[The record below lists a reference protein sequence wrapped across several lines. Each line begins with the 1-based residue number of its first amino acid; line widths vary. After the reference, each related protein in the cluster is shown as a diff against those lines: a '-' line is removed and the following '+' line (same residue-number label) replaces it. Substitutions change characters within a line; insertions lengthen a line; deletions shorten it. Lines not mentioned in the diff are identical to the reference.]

1 MVIRVLALAA
11 FAAALP
17 ASAATF
23 RAETGLAR
31 DYDTGRLLYREE
43 HLVHAAS
50 DGRPLERV
58 VLYRCADG
66 TPFARKRIDYR
77 DGLQAPAFQFEDAR
91 SGYREGV
98 RRDAEGRE
106 VFVVRPG
113 AEEREAPLPA
123 GPLVADAGF
132 DPWLRDAWPRLATG
146 ERVPLSFLVPS
157 RLTSF
162 DFKVYAVDEG
172 AAAGERRFRLR
183 LGGWLGWIAPHID
196 VVYAEADRRLL
207 RFEGLSNL
215 RDDAGDDPLKVR
227 IAFPQPPVAA
237 SGDAFARVGAEP
249 LRACRVG
256 A

>member
-1 MVIRVLALAA
+1 MVSRALA
-11 FAAALP
+11 FLLAASTMP
-17 ASAATF
+17 AVAAPY

-43 HLVHAAS
+43 HLVRAAA

-77 DGLQAPAFQFEDAR
+77 DALEAPDFQFEDAR

-98 RRDAEGRE
+98 RRDASGRE

-113 AEEREAPLPA
+113 DAEQEAPLPA

-132 DPWLRDAWPRLATG
+132 DPWLREAWPRLANG

-162 DFKVYAVDEG
+162 DFKVYAVDDE
-172 AAAGERRFRLR
+172 ADAGERRFRLR

-196 VVYAEADRRLL
+196 VVYADADRRLL

-227 IAFPQPPVAA
+227 IAFPQPPVA
-237 SGDAFARVGAEP
+237 SNGEAFARVGAEP